1 LNINNLAAVY
11 RLVVDS
17 RWCRRFRYLLP
28 YDADELS
35 VLNNEFMESY
45 THQDKTARSLYIV
58 RALDRYTLSR
68 TYIYYS
74 YWRLFIP
81 MAYFIAVAIVKL

>member
-1 LNINNLAAVY
+1 MNINNLAAVY

-45 THQDKTARSLYIV
+45 THQDLRQGVLYISFE
-58 RALDRYTLSR
+58 L
-68 TYIYYS
+68 
-74 YWRLFIP
+74 
-81 MAYFIAVAIVKL
+81 